1 MNENEMKPRPAPCPR
16 CQRPM
21 RPALVKTAMW
31 YDERVVLVENVPAM
45 VCDSCVEQFYD
56 DEITEALTRVTE
68 HGFAGA
74 EQTGEILVPVYT
86 LKRRT
91 RSSEKEVV
99 WPSDST

>member
-1 MNENEMKPRPAPCPR
+1 MNENETNPRLVPCPR

-21 RPALVKTAMW
+21 RSALVKTAMW

-68 HGFAGA
+68 EGFAGA
-74 EQTGEILVPVYT
+74 EQTGEILVPVYS

-91 RSSEKEVV
+91 PAKEEDVV
-99 WPSDST
+99 WPIDQA